1 MRRYYIAWDAI
12 ALVAATAKTILELP
26 TTSTQDAHIDE
37 VFIGYDYANSSTLGS
52 CKIQWGTFTT
62 TGTGTAATPA
72 PYGGNR
78 TASALTACKVADT
91 VEPTT
96 FTQGTL
102 GANTFRPSVVVP
114 LPGLHAWQSPT
125 EKELYVPVST
135 LFGLRLTSTVACNT
149 SGWVGWTE

>member
-1 MRRYYIAWDAI
+1 MRRYYIAWDGI

-26 TTSTQDAHIDE
+26 TGSTLDVDIDE
-37 VFIGYDYANSSTLGS
+37 VFVGFDYANSTTLGS

-72 PYGGNR
+72 PYSENR
-78 TASALTACKVADT
+78 VASLVSSAKVADT
-91 VEPTT
+91 VEPTG
-96 FTQGTL
+96 FSQGTL
-102 GANTFRPSVVVP
+102 GANTFRPSIYVP
-114 LPGLHAWQSPT
+114 LPGIHAWQAPT

-135 LFGLRLTSTVACNT
+135 NYALRLTSTVACNT